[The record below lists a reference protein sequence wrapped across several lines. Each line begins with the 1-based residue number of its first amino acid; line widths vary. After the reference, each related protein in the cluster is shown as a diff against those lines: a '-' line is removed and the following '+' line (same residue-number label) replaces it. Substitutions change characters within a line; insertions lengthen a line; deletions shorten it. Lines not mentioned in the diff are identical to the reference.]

1 MGAHLTPAIEENDI
15 MNSIRESLFKHLSSK
30 PQYQPYTNY
39 LLESEEIPQQ
49 SLRRKKSRFD
59 QLGIDTKKNITPKN
73 KL

>member
-39 LLESEEIPQQ
+39 LL
-49 SLRRKKSRFD
+49 
-59 QLGIDTKKNITPKN
+59 
-73 KL
+73 